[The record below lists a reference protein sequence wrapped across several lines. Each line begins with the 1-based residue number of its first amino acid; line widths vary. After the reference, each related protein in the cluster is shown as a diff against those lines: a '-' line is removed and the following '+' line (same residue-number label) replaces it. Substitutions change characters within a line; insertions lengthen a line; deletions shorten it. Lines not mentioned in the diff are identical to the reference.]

1 MMLMEL
7 LTSLGQWL
15 RPYSADIA
23 LALVAS
29 LLVIGGNDINKW
41 IKKQVGNAHFVIRT
55 LVFILVCTF
64 GYGALTV
71 LLTQVLKT
79 QLNALSASTLALVV
93 LGSFMILG
101 MMAQRRNQI

>member
-1 MMLMEL
+1 MLMEL